1 MKSVYI
7 HIPFCKSIC
16 SYCDFCKM
24 YYNENFV
31 SSYLVALEKEIKK
44 YYKNDISFTSNQK
57 IDSNSDIVIY
67 GLGFINVKNE
77 CTICVSNIDS
87 SLLEIRESVFK

>member
-1 MKSVYI
+1 MRK
-7 HIPFCKSIC
+7 
-16 SYCDFCKM
+16 
-24 YYNENFV
+24 
-31 SSYLVALEKEIKK
+31 LEKCIMNKVYGTDVWYISYK
-44 YYKNDISFTSNQK
+44 VKNDISFTYNQK

-77 CTICVSNIDS
+77 CNICVSNIDS